1 MLIMRKSIL
10 LVVAV
15 MLGFAFPVRAQEK
28 EPEIITRLEK
38 AKVEGPF
45 TLVVIVKVKEGEEK
59 TLLNAARPCIAS
71 TRKEKGCLHYELLHD
86 LENPQQFIFHE
97 RWKSVQALSDHFLTE
112 HFKKLVGNMAS
123 ILDGAPRFAVLRTT
137 SKE

>member
-1 MLIMRKSIL
+1 MVT
-10 LVVAV
+10 VV
-15 MLGFAFPVRAQEK
+15 LGFAFPVQAQEK
-28 EPEIITRLEK
+28 EPEIVTRLKK

-59 TLLNAARPCIAS
+59 TLLDAAKPCIAS
-71 TRKEKGCLHYELLHD
+71 TRKEKGCQHYELLQD
-86 LENPQQFIFHE
+86 LENTRQFVFYE
-97 RWKSVQALSDHFLTE
+97 RWKTVQDLSDHFQTE
-112 HFKKLVGNMAS
+112 HLKKLIGTMSS